1 MATLQDPAMAAMPR
15 TTIASHPVDWYTQPA
30 RPGYQPSFLGMAIPL
45 PALPKPLAADVT
57 LLADGS
63 SELRYMHYSVVMSA
77 SRKLAYFSAA
87 NVDGATLLPL
97 SRTDRDPDHPET
109 SVVAEPRAADLW
121 WFDGRIPAASQ
132 VGAGIY
138 DGTDFD
144 FGHLTRR
151 LDPVWGDAAS
161 ARVANDDTFHMTN
174 CTPQAHALNT
184 GTWEQLENAVLDT
197 ARDRKL
203 KFVVITG
210 PVLDPRDPVIRDVQ
224 IPTAYWKVIGYPHG
238 GDLVALGFLQWQ
250 TDLVGKIGQQVRLA
264 ELDKAEQWH
273 VPISD
278 IARLTALDF
287 GPLHDADAKAGATGE
302 QLTADLV
309 DRLATRFAMAG
320 AKNERGD

>member
-1 MATLQDPAMAAMPR
+1 MVTSEALQASTGSAVAR
-15 TTIASHPVDWYTQPA
+15 TTIASHPVEWYAQPA
-30 RPGYQPSFLGMAIPL
+30 RPGYQPSFLGTAVPL
-45 PALPKPLAADVT
+45 PVLPQTLAADVT

-63 SELRYMHYSVVMSA
+63 RELRYMHYSVVMSA
-77 SRKLAYFSAA
+77 SRRFAYFSAA
-87 NVDGATLLPL
+87 NIDGASLLSL

-109 SVVAEPRAADLW
+109 SGVAEPRAADVW

-151 LDPVWGDAAS
+151 LDPVWGDPSS

-184 GTWEQLENAVLDT
+184 GTWEQLENAVLDA
-197 ARDRKL
+197 ARDHKL

-224 IPTAYWKVIGYPHG
+224 IPTAYWKVIGYVDG
-238 GDLVALGFLQWQ
+238 GALVALGFLQWQ
-250 TDLVGKIGQQVRLA
+250 TDLIGKIGQEARLA

-278 IARLTALDF
+278 IVRLTALDF
-287 GPLHDADAKAGATGE
+287 GPLHDADVKAGAAGE
-302 QLTADLV
+302 ELTADLV
-309 DRLATRFAMAG
+309 DQLAARFATA
-320 AKNERGD
+320 ANA